1 MNSTLRVVLGL
12 IALFSAIAWIGA
24 LVFGTSAIHQ
34 ILTGVYA
41 LIFTVAMAAL
51 GLDQALRNVADR
63 LPRPRPPAPPAK
75 A

>member
-1 MNSTLRVVLGL
+1 MRIVLGL
-12 IALFSAIAWIGA
+12 IALFSAFAWFGA

-41 LIFTVAMAAL
+41 LLFTVALASL

-63 LPRPRPPAPPAK
+63 LPRPRPTTPAPK